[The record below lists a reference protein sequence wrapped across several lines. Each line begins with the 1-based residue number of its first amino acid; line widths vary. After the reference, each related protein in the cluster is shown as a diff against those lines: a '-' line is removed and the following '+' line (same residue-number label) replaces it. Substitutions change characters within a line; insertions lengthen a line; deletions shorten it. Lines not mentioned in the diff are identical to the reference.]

1 MGCRSQRHNITM
13 RLLFATALAA
23 ILCACGQPKRP
34 FTANPAAEGFDH
46 QGSDPKAIAIADA
59 VMTAQGGRGA
69 YDAVRYLSW
78 NFFGYRTLVWD
89 KATGNV
95 RIDWLKK
102 KQSVVVNIQNN
113 TGQVTLNGVL
123 QTQPDTLAK
132 YLKIG
137 REVWINDSYW
147 LVMPFKLK
155 DSGVTLKYIGE
166 GKTEGGLDA
175 DILQMTF
182 KGVGVTP
189 DNKYHVWVD
198 KTSKLVRQWA
208 FFAKFG
214 DEKPQFT
221 SPWDDY
227 FTASP
232 IPIQLSTSRGGPEGS
247 LKPVETPLTVAAG
260 TFLLK

>member
-1 MGCRSQRHNITM
+1 M
-13 RLLFATALAA
+13 RFFVFFALLAA
-23 ILCACGQPKRP
+23 IACGQPKQP
-34 FTANPAAEGFDH
+34 FTANPAAEGFDY
-46 QGSDPKAIAIADA
+46 QGSDPKAIVIADA
-59 VMTAQGGRGA
+59 VMQAQGGRGA

-78 NFFGYRTLVWD
+78 NFFGSRTLVWD
-89 KATGNV
+89 KFTGNV

-102 KQSVVVNIQNN
+102 KQSVVVNVQKN
-113 TGQVTLNGVL
+113 TGQVSLNGVL
-123 QTQPDTLAK
+123 QTNTDTIAK
-132 YLKIG
+132 YVEIG
-137 REVWINDSYW
+137 RNVWINDSYW

-198 KTSKLVRQWA
+198 KNEKLVRQWA
-208 FFAKFG
+208 FFPKYA

-221 SPWDDY
+221 TPWDNY
-227 FTASP
+227 FTAKP
-232 IPIQLSTSRGGPEGS
+232 IPIKLSGNRGGTDRS
-247 LKPVETPLTVAAG
+247 LQSIETPQTVASG
-260 TFLLK
+260 TFILN